1 MQDNT
6 KKYIQKFKRG
16 DKKAFDD
23 IVNLHKDWAINLILS
38 MVHNKQDA
46 EDISQDVFVS
56 VYFALNDFKGTSK
69 FKTWIYRI
77 IINKVN
83 AFYNKLKIKSFFS
96 FELSNIEELN
106 FYTDKSLF
114 DQFDRELLH
123 KAIVKLNVRQR
134 NIVLLRIYQGH
145 TFKEISNFLKISE
158 NAAKV
163 TFHQAKNKL
172 KDKLIK

>member
-6 KKYIQKFKRG
+6 KKYIQKFKKG
-16 DKKAFDD
+16 DNKAFDD
-23 IVNLHKDWAINLILS
+23 IVNLHKDWVINIILS

-56 VYFALNDFKGTSK
+56 IYFALYKFKGASK
-69 FKTWIYRI
+69 FQTWIYRI

-83 AFYNKLKIKSFFS
+83 AFYNKLKIKNIFNI
-96 FELSNIEELN
+96 ELSKIEQVK
-106 FYTDKSLF
+106 FYNDEVLF
-114 DQFDRELLH
+114 NQFDKEILH

-134 NIVLLRIYQGH
+134 NVVLLRIYQGH

-158 NAAKV
+158 NSAKV

-172 KDKLIK
+172 KNKLIK

>member
-1 MQDNT
+1 
-6 KKYIQKFKRG
+6 
-16 DKKAFDD
+16 
-23 IVNLHKDWAINLILS
+23 
-38 MVHNKQDA
+38 MVHTV
-46 EDISQDVFVS
+46 I
-56 VYFALNDFKGTSK
+56 
-69 FKTWIYRI
+69 I

>member
-6 KKYIQKFKRG
+6 KIYIQNFKEG

-23 IVNLHKDWAINLILS
+23 IIKLHKDWVINMILS

-56 VYFALNDFKGTSK
+56 VYFALDKFKGASR
-69 FKTWIYRI
+69 FQTWIYRI

-83 AFYNKLKIKSFFS
+83 AFYNKLKIKNIFNV
-96 FELSNIEELN
+96 ELSKIEGIK
-106 FYTDKSLF
+106 FYIDESLF
-114 DQFDRELLH
+114 NQFERENLH
-123 KAIVKLNVRQR
+123 KAIVKLNIRQR
-134 NIVLLRIYQGH
+134 NVILLRVYQGH
-145 TFKEISNFLKISE
+145 TFKEISNLLKISE
-158 NAAKV
+158 NSAKV

-172 KDKLIK
+172 KSRLLK